1 MSKFYESKMER
12 IMTRSKLLS
21 KSLLLLCATAFI
33 GSAFAQDVVHAVAGA
48 VTKVDKTGKT
58 IAIKTANG
66 SEEVFKYTE
75 RTGIRASAEAE
86 HAAKMGALDTYF
98 AGKEGTHVVVR
109 YMGKGADKTATLVQD
124 FGKGTLKMGKGT
136 VSHVDR
142 AARTVAVKSDDGA
155 EATYKMGS
163 DAVVETDHGVVKGSR
178 YAAKEGDK
186 VVVHYTEDAGD
197 KVVRFFHKL

>member
-1 MSKFYESKMER
+1 M
-12 IMTRSKLLS
+12 IRSKLQS
-21 KSLLLLCATAFI
+21 KSLLLLCATALMS
-33 GSAFAQDVVHAVAGA
+33 SAFAQDVVHAVAGA
-48 VTKVDKTGKT
+48 VTRIDKTGKT
-58 IAIKTANG
+58 IAIKTADG
-66 SEEVFKYTE
+66 AEQVFKYTE
-75 RTGIRASAEAE
+75 RTGIRASAETE

-109 YMGKGADKTATLVQD
+109 YIGKGADKTATLVQD

-136 VSHVDR
+136 VTHVDR
-142 AARTVAVKSDDGA
+142 ATRTVAVKTDDGA

-186 VVVHYTEDAGD
+186 VVVHYTENAGD
-197 KVVRFFHKL
+197 KVVRFFQKL

>member
-1 MSKFYESKMER
+1 
-12 IMTRSKLLS
+12 MTRSKLLS
-21 KSLLLLCATAFI
+21 KALLLLCATALI
-33 GSAFAQDVVHAVAGA
+33 TSAFAQDVVHAVAGA

-58 IAIKTANG
+58 IAIKTGDG
-66 SEEVFKYTE
+66 SEEVFKFTE
-75 RTGIRASAEAE
+75 RTVIRASAQTE

-109 YMGKGADKTATLVQD
+109 YMGKGVDKTATVVQD
-124 FGKGTLKMGKGT
+124 FGKDALKTGKGT
-136 VSHVDR
+136 VTHVDH
-142 AARTVAVKSDDGA
+142 ATRTVAVKTDDGA

-163 DAVVETDHGVVKGSR
+163 DAIVETDHGVVRGTR

-186 VVVHYTEDAGD
+186 IVVHYTEDAGD